1 MIEIHRF
8 LSGANHFVSLICIFM
23 FIELLPMTTDINAQ
37 QTNINITQKPNIIL
51 ILTDDQ
57 RWDALGFA
65 GNPII
70 RTPTMDQLA
79 ASGVYFKNAFVTT
92 PICAASR
99 ASILTGTYERT
110 HEFTFRT
117 PPLADEFVQMSYP
130 AQLKKAG
137 YKTGYIGKFGVKTD
151 SIDFFAPRSERD
163 ESKELFDFFERYGE
177 GFWARTFIRLIA
189 DPVDG
194 EYRNFAHITNIIGQR
209 SRDFI
214 DKYKDEPFCLTM
226 SFHAPHA
233 EDVDPRQY
241 IWPDEVGHLYRD
253 VEIPKAEMSDPEW
266 FGAQPEWVREGL
278 NRIRWHWRFTPD
290 KYQTM
295 VKGYY
300 RMTSGVDKEIGR
312 LRQHL
317 KKLNLDKNTII
328 MLIGDNGYFLG
339 ERGFAGKWLMY
350 EPSLRVPLI
359 VYDPRQEAKKK
370 VRHEMALNIDISP
383 TILDYAGIAIPAK
396 VQGKSLKRLIENEY
410 EIWRD
415 HFICEHLMYGKK
427 TIPKS
432 EGIRTDQYKFFRYID
447 HPEHQEFYDLNV
459 DPHERT
465 NLIRSNKHQ
474 IIIKELKDKLN
485 RELYNLE
492 KMRIKEQ

>member
-1 MIEIHRF
+1 MGI
-8 LSGANHFVSLICIFM
+8 LLNLHFI
-23 FIELLPMTTDINAQ
+23 LLPLDADAQ
-37 QTNINITQKPNIIL
+37 QAEINSEQRPNIIL

-70 RTPTMDQLA
+70 QTPNMDQLA
-79 ASGVYFKNAFVTT
+79 AEGFYFKNAFVTT

-99 ASILTGTYERT
+99 ASILTGMYERT

-137 YKTGYIGKFGVKTD
+137 YKTGYIGKFGVRTD
-151 SIDFFAPRSERD
+151 SIDFFAPESERD
-163 ESKELFDFFERYGE
+163 ENEELFDFFERYGE

-194 EYRNFAHITNIIGQR
+194 EYRDFAHITNIIGQR

-214 DKYKDEPFCLTM
+214 NKYKDEPFCLTM

-241 IWPDEVGHLYRD
+241 IWPDEVDHLYRD

-266 FGAQPEWVREGL
+266 FGAQPKWVREGL

-290 KYQTM
+290 KYQDM

-312 LRQHL
+312 LRKHL
-317 KKLNLDKNTII
+317 RELNIDQNTII
-328 MLIGDNGYFLG
+328 LLIGDNGYFLG

-359 VYDPRQEAKKK
+359 VYDPRNRPEKN
-370 VRHEMALNIDISP
+370 VRREMALNIDISP
-383 TILDYAGIAIPAK
+383 TILDYAGIDPPTQ
-396 VQGKSLKRLIENEY
+396 VQGKSLRRLIENED

-415 HFICEHLMYGKK
+415 HFICEHLMHGKT

-432 EGIRTDQYKFFRYID
+432 EGIRTEQYKYFRYI
-447 HPEHQEFYDLNV
+447 EHME
-459 DPHERT
+459 HE
-465 NLIRSNKHQ
+465 
-474 IIIKELKDKLN
+474 
-485 RELYNLE
+485 ELYNLKVDPQE
-492 KMRIKEQ
+492 KNNLINTEKYQSILIELRDKLNHDLQNLAKMRIKEN